1 MARKA
6 DNFPLSRAAQACN
19 TFCRQHQTER
29 LQAVRQNHNE
39 RDNSLT
45 TQLKELLALA
55 KPYELK
61 QLMVA
66 GVSNHGTAAL
76 IIALTLQDQRI
87 QLIHRFSN

>member
-1 MARKA
+1 MARKP
-6 DNFPLSRAAQACN
+6 NNLPRSREAEACHA
-19 TFCRQHQTER
+19 FCRTHQTER
-29 LQAVRQNHNE
+29 LWAIRQNHNE

-61 QLMVA
+61 KFVVA
-66 GVSNHGTAAL
+66 GVSNHRTAAL
-76 IIALTLQDQRI
+76 ILALTLQDQRI